1 MNLTFQSLG
10 DGGDS
15 VDHSTIE
22 PLNRIFLQL
31 GPITIYW
38 YAILIMSGVA
48 LGLFLAIREGK
59 RMGINPDFF
68 YDLVTYG
75 LPISIVGARIYYVV
89 FMWDYYSVHPEDIIK
104 IWQGGIAIHGAII
117 AAFIFGYFFCKKR
130 NISVWLTADIAATSF
145 IIAQAI
151 GRWGNFMN
159 QEAHGG
165 VVPGST
171 LDAQREF
178 LQSLFIPDFIVNNM
192 YINGAYY
199 YPTFLYESLWNVI
212 GFFIIILILR
222 KLSKLLVG
230 EIAAFYAV
238 WYSIGRYMVEGM
250 RTDSLMLTES
260 IRMAQFISI
269 LTVVLVVAVVAYRRI
284 TKKNLVTYQ
293 SFYLNES
300 HKS

>member
-1 MNLTFQSLG
+1 M
-10 DGGDS
+10 
-15 VDHSTIE
+15 DHSTIE
-22 PLNRIFLQL
+22 PLNRVFLQL

-38 YAILIMSGVA
+38 YAVFIMSGVA

-59 RMGINPDFF
+59 KMGINSEFF

-75 LPISIVGARIYYVV
+75 LPISIIGARIYYVA
-89 FMWDYYSVHPEDIIK
+89 FSWDYYSSHPEDIIK

-130 NISVWLTADIAATSF
+130 KVSFWLVAVIASVSF

-165 VVPGST
+165 VVPGAT

-192 YINGAYY
+192 YINEAYY
-199 YPTFLYESLWNVI
+199 HPTFLYESLWNMV
-212 GFFIIILILR
+212 GFLFIVFVLR
-222 KLSKLLVG
+222 KLPKLLVG

-269 LTVVLVVAVVAYRRI
+269 TTIVLVLILVIYRRLA
-284 TKKNLVTYQ
+284 KKNLITYQ
-293 SFYLNES
+293 SFYVKNS
-300 HKS
+300 HKE

>member
-1 MNLTFQSLG
+1 MEEIG
-10 DGGDS
+10 

-22 PLNRIFLQL
+22 PLNRVFLQL

-38 YAILIMSGVA
+38 YAVFIMSGVA

-59 RMGINPDFF
+59 KMGINSEFF

-75 LPISIVGARIYYVV
+75 LPISIIGARIYYVA
-89 FMWDYYSVHPEDIIK
+89 FSWDYYSSHPEDIIK

-130 NISVWLTADIAATSF
+130 KVSFWLVADIASVSF

-165 VVPGST
+165 VVPGAT

-192 YINGAYY
+192 YINEAYY
-199 YPTFLYESLWNVI
+199 HPTFLYESLWNMV
-212 GFFIIILILR
+212 GFLFIVFVLR
-222 KLSKLLVG
+222 KLPKLLVG

-269 LTVVLVVAVVAYRRI
+269 TSIVLVLILVIYRRLA
-284 TKKNLVTYQ
+284 KKNLITYQ
-293 SFYLNES
+293 SFYVKNS
-300 HKS
+300 HKE

>member
-1 MNLTFQSLG
+1 MDL
-10 DGGDS
+10 
-15 VDHSTIE
+15 STIE
-22 PLNRIFLQL
+22 PLNRVFLQL

-38 YAILIMSGVA
+38 YAVFIMSGVA

-59 RMGINPDFF
+59 KMGINSEFF

-75 LPISIVGARIYYVV
+75 LPISIIGARIYYVA
-89 FMWDYYSVHPEDIIK
+89 FSWDYYSSHPEDIIK

-130 NISVWLTADIAATSF
+130 KVSFWLVADIASVSF

-165 VVPGST
+165 VVPGAT

-192 YINGAYY
+192 YINEAYY
-199 YPTFLYESLWNVI
+199 HPTFLYESLWNIV
-212 GFFIIILILR
+212 GFLFIVFVLR
-222 KLSKLLVG
+222 KLPKLLVG

-269 LTVVLVVAVVAYRRI
+269 TTIVLVLILVIYRRLA
-284 TKKNLVTYQ
+284 KKNLITYQ
-293 SFYLNES
+293 SFYVKNS
-300 HKS
+300 HKE

>member
-1 MNLTFQSLG
+1 M
-10 DGGDS
+10 
-15 VDHSTIE
+15 DHSTIE
-22 PLNRIFLQL
+22 PLNRVFLQL

-38 YAILIMSGVA
+38 YAVFIMSGVA

-59 RMGINPDFF
+59 KMGINSEFF

-75 LPISIVGARIYYVV
+75 LPISIIGARIYYVA
-89 FMWDYYSVHPEDIIK
+89 FSWDYYSSHPEDIVK

-130 NISVWLTADIAATSF
+130 KVSFWLVADIASVSF

-165 VVPGST
+165 VVPGAT

-192 YINGAYY
+192 YINEAYY
-199 YPTFLYESLWNVI
+199 HPTFLYESLWNMV
-212 GFFIIILILR
+212 GFLFIVFVLR
-222 KLSKLLVG
+222 KLPKLLVG

-269 LTVVLVVAVVAYRRI
+269 TTIVLVLILVIYRRLA
-284 TKKNLVTYQ
+284 KKNLITYQ
-293 SFYLNES
+293 SFYVKNS
-300 HKS
+300 HKE

>member
-1 MNLTFQSLG
+1 M
-10 DGGDS
+10 
-15 VDHSTIE
+15 DHSMIE
-22 PLNRIFLQL
+22 PLNRVFLQL

-38 YAILIMSGVA
+38 YAVFIMSGVA

-59 RMGINPDFF
+59 KMGINSEFF

-75 LPISIVGARIYYVV
+75 LPISIIGARIYYVA
-89 FMWDYYSVHPEDIIK
+89 FSWDYYSSHPEDIIK

-130 NISVWLTADIAATSF
+130 KVSFWLVADIASVSF

-165 VVPGST
+165 VVPGAT

-199 YPTFLYESLWNVI
+199 HPTFLYESLWNMV
-212 GFFIIILILR
+212 GFLFIVFVLR
-222 KLSKLLVG
+222 KLPKLLVG

-269 LTVVLVVAVVAYRRI
+269 TTIVLVLILVLYRRLA
-284 TKKNLVTYQ
+284 KKNLITYQ
-293 SFYLNES
+293 SFYVKNS
-300 HKS
+300 HKE

>member
-1 MNLTFQSLG
+1 MEERA
-10 DGGDS
+10 

-22 PLNRIFLQL
+22 PLNRVFFQL

-38 YAILIMSGVA
+38 YAVFIMSGVA

-59 RMGINPDFF
+59 RVGISPEFF

-75 LPISIVGARIYYVV
+75 LPISIICARLYYVL
-89 FMWDYYSVHPEDIIK
+89 FNLNYYLANPGDIIK
-104 IWQGGIAIHGAII
+104 IWQGGLAIHGGVIGAT
-117 AAFIFGYFFCKKR
+117 IFGYIFCKKR
-130 NISVWLTADIAATSF
+130 KMTFWLVADIAGSSF

-151 GRWGNFMN
+151 GRFGNFMN

-165 VVPGST
+165 VVPGAT

-199 YPTFLYESLWNVI
+199 HPTFLYESLWNVA
-212 GFFIIILILR
+212 GFLIIVFILR
-222 KLSKLLVG
+222 KLSGLLIG
-230 EIAAFYAV
+230 EIAAFYAI
-238 WYSIGRYMVEGM
+238 WYSIGRYFIEGM

-260 IRMAQFISI
+260 IRVAQFISI
-269 LTVVLVVAVVAYRRI
+269 VTIVVVLIAIILRRVMKKDLVFYR
-284 TKKNLVTYQ
+284 
-293 SFYLNES
+293 SFYQHPVLKKLENE
-300 HKS
+300 

>member
-1 MNLTFQSLG
+1 MEEIG
-10 DGGDS
+10 

-22 PLNRIFLQL
+22 PLNRVFLQL

-38 YAILIMSGVA
+38 YAVFIMSGVA

-59 RMGINPDFF
+59 KMGINSEFF

-75 LPISIVGARIYYVV
+75 LPISIIGARIYYVA
-89 FMWDYYSVHPEDIIK
+89 FSWDYYSSHPEDIIK

-130 NISVWLTADIAATSF
+130 KVSFWLVTDIASVSF

-165 VVPGST
+165 VVPGAT

-192 YINGAYY
+192 YINEAYY
-199 YPTFLYESLWNVI
+199 HPTFLYESLWNMV
-212 GFFIIILILR
+212 GFLFIVFVLR
-222 KLSKLLVG
+222 KLPKLLVG

-269 LTVVLVVAVVAYRRI
+269 TTIVLVLILVIYRRLA
-284 TKKNLVTYQ
+284 KKNLITYQ
-293 SFYLNES
+293 SFYVKNS
-300 HKS
+300 HKE

>member
-1 MNLTFQSLG
+1 MEEIG
-10 DGGDS
+10 

-22 PLNRIFLQL
+22 PLNRVFLQL

-38 YAILIMSGVA
+38 YAVFIMSGVA

-59 RMGINPDFF
+59 KMGINSEFF

-75 LPISIVGARIYYVV
+75 LPISIIGARIYYVA
-89 FMWDYYSVHPEDIIK
+89 FSWDYYSSHPEDIIK

-130 NISVWLTADIAATSF
+130 KVSFWLVADIASVSF

-165 VVPGST
+165 VVPGAT

-192 YINGAYY
+192 YINEAYY
-199 YPTFLYESLWNVI
+199 HPTFLYESLWNMV
-212 GFFIIILILR
+212 GCLFIVFVLR
-222 KLSKLLVG
+222 KLPKLLVG

-269 LTVVLVVAVVAYRRI
+269 TTIVLVLILVIYRRLA
-284 TKKNLVTYQ
+284 KKNLITYQ
-293 SFYLNES
+293 SFYVKNS
-300 HKS
+300 HKE

>member
-1 MNLTFQSLG
+1 MEERA
-10 DGGDS
+10 

-22 PLNRIFLQL
+22 PLNRVFFQL

-38 YAILIMSGVA
+38 YAVFIMSGVA

-59 RMGINPDFF
+59 RVGISPEFF

-75 LPISIVGARIYYVV
+75 LPISIICARLYYVL
-89 FMWDYYSVHPEDIIK
+89 FNLNYYLANPGDIIK
-104 IWQGGIAIHGAII
+104 IWQGGLAIHGGVIGAT
-117 AAFIFGYFFCKKR
+117 IFGYIFCKKR
-130 NISVWLTADIAATSF
+130 KMTFWLVADIAGSSF

-151 GRWGNFMN
+151 GRFGNFMN

-165 VVPGST
+165 VVPGAT

-199 YPTFLYESLWNVI
+199 HPTFLYESLWNVA
-212 GFFIIILILR
+212 GFLIIVFILR
-222 KLSKLLVG
+222 KLSGLLIG
-230 EIAAFYAV
+230 EIAAFYAI
-238 WYSIGRYMVEGM
+238 WYSIGRYFIEGM

-260 IRMAQFISI
+260 IRVAQFISI
-269 LTVVLVVAVVAYRRI
+269 VTIVVVLIAVILRRVMKKDLVFYR
-284 TKKNLVTYQ
+284 
-293 SFYLNES
+293 SFYQHPVLKKLENE
-300 HKS
+300 

>member
-1 MNLTFQSLG
+1 MEEIG
-10 DGGDS
+10 

-22 PLNRIFLQL
+22 PLNRVFLQL

-38 YAILIMSGVA
+38 YAVFIMSGVA

-59 RMGINPDFF
+59 KMGINSEFF

-75 LPISIVGARIYYVV
+75 LPISIIGARIYYVA
-89 FMWDYYSVHPEDIIK
+89 FSWDYYSSHPEDIIK

-130 NISVWLTADIAATSF
+130 KVSFWLVADIASVSF

-165 VVPGST
+165 VVPGAT

-192 YINGAYY
+192 YINEAYY
-199 YPTFLYESLWNVI
+199 HPTFLYESLWNMV
-212 GFFIIILILR
+212 GFLFIVFVLR
-222 KLSKLLVG
+222 KLPKLLVG

-269 LTVVLVVAVVAYRRI
+269 TTIVLVLILVIYRRLA
-284 TKKNLVTYQ
+284 KNNLITYQ
-293 SFYLNES
+293 SFYVK
-300 HKS
+300 KSNKE

>member
-1 MNLTFQSLG
+1 M
-10 DGGDS
+10 
-15 VDHSTIE
+15 DHSTIE
-22 PLNRIFLQL
+22 PLNRVFLQL

-38 YAILIMSGVA
+38 YAVFIMSGVA

-59 RMGINPDFF
+59 KMGINSEFF

-75 LPISIVGARIYYVV
+75 LPISIIGARIYYVA
-89 FMWDYYSVHPEDIIK
+89 FSWDYYSSHPEDIIK

-130 NISVWLTADIAATSF
+130 KVSFWLVADIASVSF

-165 VVPGST
+165 VVPGAT

-192 YINGAYY
+192 YINEAYY
-199 YPTFLYESLWNVI
+199 HPTFLYESLWNMV
-212 GFFIIILILR
+212 GFLFIVFVLR
-222 KLSKLLVG
+222 KLPKLLVG

-238 WYSIGRYMVEGM
+238 WYSTGRYMVEGM

-269 LTVVLVVAVVAYRRI
+269 TTIVLVLILVIYRRLA
-284 TKKNLVTYQ
+284 KKNLITYQ
-293 SFYLNES
+293 SFYVKNS
-300 HKS
+300 HKE

>member
-1 MNLTFQSLG
+1 M
-10 DGGDS
+10 
-15 VDHSTIE
+15 DHSTIE
-22 PLNRIFLQL
+22 PLNRVFLQL

-38 YAILIMSGVA
+38 YAVFIMSGVA

-59 RMGINPDFF
+59 KMGINSEFF

-75 LPISIVGARIYYVV
+75 LPISIIGARIYYVA
-89 FMWDYYSVHPEDIIK
+89 FSWDYYSSHPEDIIK

-130 NISVWLTADIAATSF
+130 KVSFWLVADIASVSF

-165 VVPGST
+165 VVPGAT
-171 LDAQREF
+171 LDAQCEF

-192 YINGAYY
+192 YINEAYY
-199 YPTFLYESLWNVI
+199 HPTFLYESLWNMV
-212 GFFIIILILR
+212 GFLFIVFVLR
-222 KLSKLLVG
+222 KLPKLLVG

-269 LTVVLVVAVVAYRRI
+269 TTIVLVLILVIYRRLA
-284 TKKNLVTYQ
+284 KKNLITYQ
-293 SFYLNES
+293 SFYVKNS
-300 HKS
+300 HKE

>member
-1 MNLTFQSLG
+1 M
-10 DGGDS
+10 
-15 VDHSTIE
+15 DHSTIE
-22 PLNRIFLQL
+22 PLNRVFLQL

-38 YAILIMSGVA
+38 YAVFIMSGVA
-48 LGLFLAIREGK
+48 LGLFLAIREGRK
-59 RMGINPDFF
+59 MGINSEFF

-75 LPISIVGARIYYVV
+75 LPISIIGARIYYVA
-89 FMWDYYSVHPEDIIK
+89 FSWDYYSSHPEDIIK

-130 NISVWLTADIAATSF
+130 KVSFWLVADIASVSF

-165 VVPGST
+165 VVPGAT

-192 YINGAYY
+192 YINEAYY
-199 YPTFLYESLWNVI
+199 HPTFLYESLWNMV
-212 GFFIIILILR
+212 GFLFIVFVLR
-222 KLSKLLVG
+222 KLPKLLVG

-269 LTVVLVVAVVAYRRI
+269 TTIVLVLILVIYRRLA
-284 TKKNLVTYQ
+284 KKNLITYQ
-293 SFYLNES
+293 SFYVKNS
-300 HKS
+300 HKE

>member
-1 MNLTFQSLG
+1 MEEIG
-10 DGGDS
+10 

-22 PLNRIFLQL
+22 PLNRVFLQL

-38 YAILIMSGVA
+38 YAVFIMSGVA

-59 RMGINPDFF
+59 KMGINSEFF

-75 LPISIVGARIYYVV
+75 LPISIIGARIYYVA
-89 FMWDYYSVHPEDIIK
+89 FSWDYYSSHPEDIIK

-117 AAFIFGYFFCKKR
+117 AVFIFGYFFCKKR
-130 NISVWLTADIAATSF
+130 KVSFWLVADIASVSF

-165 VVPGST
+165 VVPGAT

-192 YINGAYY
+192 YINEAYY
-199 YPTFLYESLWNVI
+199 HPTFLYESLWNMV
-212 GFFIIILILR
+212 GFLFIVFVLR
-222 KLSKLLVG
+222 KLPKLLVG

-269 LTVVLVVAVVAYRRI
+269 TTIVLVLILVIYRRLA
-284 TKKNLVTYQ
+284 KKNLITYQ
-293 SFYLNES
+293 SFYVKNS
-300 HKS
+300 HKE

>member
-1 MNLTFQSLG
+1 M
-10 DGGDS
+10 
-15 VDHSTIE
+15 DHSTIE
-22 PLNRIFLQL
+22 PLNRVFLQL

-38 YAILIMSGVA
+38 YAVFIMSGGA

-59 RMGINPDFF
+59 KMGINSEFF

-75 LPISIVGARIYYVV
+75 LPISIIGARIYYVA
-89 FMWDYYSVHPEDIIK
+89 FSWDYYSSHPEDIIK

-130 NISVWLTADIAATSF
+130 KVSFWLVADIASVSF

-165 VVPGST
+165 VVPGAT

-192 YINGAYY
+192 YINEAYY
-199 YPTFLYESLWNVI
+199 HPTFLYESLWNMV
-212 GFFIIILILR
+212 GFLFIVFVLR
-222 KLSKLLVG
+222 KLPKLLVG

-269 LTVVLVVAVVAYRRI
+269 TTIVLVLILVIYRRLA
-284 TKKNLVTYQ
+284 KKNLITYQ
-293 SFYLNES
+293 SFYVKNS
-300 HKS
+300 HKE

>member
-1 MNLTFQSLG
+1 M
-10 DGGDS
+10 
-15 VDHSTIE
+15 DHSTIE
-22 PLNRIFLQL
+22 PLNRVFLQL

-38 YAILIMSGVA
+38 YAVFIMSGVA

-59 RMGINPDFF
+59 KMGINSEFF

-75 LPISIVGARIYYVV
+75 LPISIIGARIYYVA
-89 FMWDYYSVHPEDIIK
+89 FSWDYYSSHPEDIIK

-130 NISVWLTADIAATSF
+130 KVSFWLVADMASVSF

-165 VVPGST
+165 VVPGAT

-192 YINGAYY
+192 YINEAYY
-199 YPTFLYESLWNVI
+199 HPTFLYESLWNMV
-212 GFFIIILILR
+212 GFLFIVFVLR
-222 KLSKLLVG
+222 KLPKLLVG

-269 LTVVLVVAVVAYRRI
+269 TTIVLVLILVIYRRLA
-284 TKKNLVTYQ
+284 KKNLITYQ
-293 SFYLNES
+293 SFYVKNS
-300 HKS
+300 HKE

>member
-1 MNLTFQSLG
+1 M
-10 DGGDS
+10 
-15 VDHSTIE
+15 DHSTIE
-22 PLNRIFLQL
+22 PLNRVFLQL

-38 YAILIMSGVA
+38 YAVFIMSGVA

-59 RMGINPDFF
+59 TMGINSEFF

-75 LPISIVGARIYYVV
+75 LPISIIGARIYYVA
-89 FMWDYYSVHPEDIIK
+89 FSWDYYSSHPEDIIK

-130 NISVWLTADIAATSF
+130 KVSFWLVADIASVSF

-165 VVPGST
+165 VVPGAT

-199 YPTFLYESLWNVI
+199 HPTFLYESLWNMV
-212 GFFIIILILR
+212 GCLFIVFVLR
-222 KLSKLLVG
+222 KLPKLLVG

-238 WYSIGRYMVEGM
+238 WYSTGRYMVEGM

-269 LTVVLVVAVVAYRRI
+269 TTIVLVLILVIYRRLA
-284 TKKNLVTYQ
+284 KKNLITYQ
-293 SFYLNES
+293 SFYVKNS
-300 HKS
+300 HKE

>member
-1 MNLTFQSLG
+1 MEEIG
-10 DGGDS
+10 
-15 VDHSTIE
+15 VDHSMIE
-22 PLNRIFLQL
+22 PLNRVFLQL

-38 YAILIMSGVA
+38 YAVFIMSGVA

-59 RMGINPDFF
+59 KMGINSEFF

-75 LPISIVGARIYYVV
+75 LPISIIGARIYYVA
-89 FMWDYYSVHPEDIIK
+89 FSWDYYSSHPEDIIK

-130 NISVWLTADIAATSF
+130 KVSFWLVADIASVSF

-165 VVPGST
+165 VVPGAT

-192 YINGAYY
+192 YINEAYY
-199 YPTFLYESLWNVI
+199 HPTFLYESLWNMV
-212 GFFIIILILR
+212 GFLFIVFVLR
-222 KLSKLLVG
+222 KLPKLLVG

-269 LTVVLVVAVVAYRRI
+269 TTIVLVLILVIYRRLA
-284 TKKNLVTYQ
+284 KKNLITYQ
-293 SFYLNES
+293 SFYVKNS
-300 HKS
+300 HKE

>member
-1 MNLTFQSLG
+1 M
-10 DGGDS
+10 
-15 VDHSTIE
+15 DHSTIE
-22 PLNRIFLQL
+22 PLNRVFLQL

-38 YAILIMSGVA
+38 YAVFIMSGVA

-59 RMGINPDFF
+59 KMGINSEFF

-75 LPISIVGARIYYVV
+75 LPISIIGARIYYVA
-89 FMWDYYSVHPEDIIK
+89 FSWDYYSSHPEDIIK

-130 NISVWLTADIAATSF
+130 KVSFWLVADIASVSF

-165 VVPGST
+165 VVPGAT

-192 YINGAYY
+192 YINEAYY
-199 YPTFLYESLWNVI
+199 HPTFLYESLWNMV
-212 GFFIIILILR
+212 GFLFIVFVLR
-222 KLSKLLVG
+222 KLPKLLVG

-269 LTVVLVVAVVAYRRI
+269 TTIVLVLILVLYRRLA
-284 TKKNLVTYQ
+284 KKNLITYQ
-293 SFYLNES
+293 SFYVKNS
-300 HKS
+300 HKE

>member
-1 MNLTFQSLG
+1 M
-10 DGGDS
+10 
-15 VDHSTIE
+15 DHSMIE
-22 PLNRIFLQL
+22 PLNRVFLQL

-38 YAILIMSGVA
+38 YAVFIMSGVA

-59 RMGINPDFF
+59 KMGINSEFF

-75 LPISIVGARIYYVV
+75 LPISIIGARIYYVA
-89 FMWDYYSVHPEDIIK
+89 FSWDYYSSHPEDIIK

-130 NISVWLTADIAATSF
+130 KVSFWLVADIASVSF

-165 VVPGST
+165 VVPGAT

-192 YINGAYY
+192 YINEAYY
-199 YPTFLYESLWNVI
+199 HPTFLYESLWNMV
-212 GFFIIILILR
+212 GFLFIVFVLR
-222 KLSKLLVG
+222 KLPKLLVG

-269 LTVVLVVAVVAYRRI
+269 TTIVLVLILVIYRRLA
-284 TKKNLVTYQ
+284 KKNLITYQ
-293 SFYLNES
+293 SFYVKNS
-300 HKS
+300 HKE

>member
-1 MNLTFQSLG
+1 ME
-10 DGGDS
+10 
-15 VDHSTIE
+15 HSAIE
-22 PLNRIFLQL
+22 PLNRVFLQL

-59 RMGINPDFF
+59 RVGINSEFF

-75 LPISIVGARIYYVV
+75 LPISIIGARIYYVS
-89 FMWDYYSVHPEDIIK
+89 FTWDYYSAHPEDIIK

-130 NISVWLTADIAATSF
+130 KVSVWLVADIASASF

-165 VVPGST
+165 VVPGAT

-199 YPTFLYESLWNVI
+199 HPTFLYESLWNIV
-212 GFFIIILILR
+212 GFLIIFFVLR

-230 EIAAFYAV
+230 EIAAFYAI
-238 WYSIGRYMVEGM
+238 WYSIGRYIVEGM
-250 RTDSLMLTES
+250 RTDSLMLTET

-269 LTVVLVVAVVAYRRI
+269 ATVVVVLIAVIYRRM
-284 TKKNLVTYQ
+284 TKKNLVTYR
-293 SFYLNES
+293 SFYVES
-300 HKS
+300 SK

>member
-1 MNLTFQSLG
+1 MEEIG
-10 DGGDS
+10 

-22 PLNRIFLQL
+22 PLNRVFLQL

-38 YAILIMSGVA
+38 YAVFIMSGVA
-48 LGLFLAIREGK
+48 LGLFLSIREGK
-59 RMGINPDFF
+59 KMGINSEFF

-75 LPISIVGARIYYVV
+75 LPISIIGARIYYVA
-89 FMWDYYSVHPEDIIK
+89 FSWDYYSSHPEDIIK
-104 IWQGGIAIHGAII
+104 LWQGGIAIHGAII

-130 NISVWLTADIAATSF
+130 KVSFWLVADIASVSF

-165 VVPGST
+165 VVPGAT

-192 YINGAYY
+192 YINEAYY
-199 YPTFLYESLWNVI
+199 HPTFLYESLWNMV
-212 GFFIIILILR
+212 GFLFIVFVLR
-222 KLSKLLVG
+222 KLPKLLVG

-269 LTVVLVVAVVAYRRI
+269 TTIVLVLILVIYRRLA
-284 TKKNLVTYQ
+284 KKNLITYQ
-293 SFYLNES
+293 SFYVKNS
-300 HKS
+300 HKE

>member
-1 MNLTFQSLG
+1 M
-10 DGGDS
+10 
-15 VDHSTIE
+15 DHSTIE
-22 PLNRIFLQL
+22 PLNRVFLQL

-38 YAILIMSGVA
+38 YAVFIMSGVA

-59 RMGINPDFF
+59 KMGINSEFF

-75 LPISIVGARIYYVV
+75 LPISIIGARIYYVA
-89 FMWDYYSVHPEDIIK
+89 FSWDYYSSHPEDIIK

-130 NISVWLTADIAATSF
+130 KVSFWVVADIASVSF

-165 VVPGST
+165 VVPGAT

-192 YINGAYY
+192 YINEAYY
-199 YPTFLYESLWNVI
+199 HPTFLYESLWNMV
-212 GFFIIILILR
+212 GFLFIVFVLR
-222 KLSKLLVG
+222 KLPKLLVG

-269 LTVVLVVAVVAYRRI
+269 TTIVLVLILVIYRRLA
-284 TKKNLVTYQ
+284 KKNLITYQ
-293 SFYLNES
+293 SFYVKNS
-300 HKS
+300 HKE

>member
-1 MNLTFQSLG
+1 MEEIG
-10 DGGDS
+10 

-22 PLNRIFLQL
+22 PLNRVFLQL

-38 YAILIMSGVA
+38 YAVFIMSGVA

-59 RMGINPDFF
+59 KMGINSEFF

-75 LPISIVGARIYYVV
+75 LPISIIGARIYYVA
-89 FMWDYYSVHPEDIIK
+89 FSWDYYSSHPEDIIK

-130 NISVWLTADIAATSF
+130 KVSFWLVADIASVSF

-165 VVPGST
+165 VVPGAT

-192 YINGAYY
+192 YINEAYY
-199 YPTFLYESLWNVI
+199 HPTFLYESLWNMV
-212 GFFIIILILR
+212 GFLFIVFVLR
-222 KLSKLLVG
+222 KLPKLLVG

-238 WYSIGRYMVEGM
+238 WYSTGRYMVEGM

-269 LTVVLVVAVVAYRRI
+269 TTIVLVLILVIYRRLA
-284 TKKNLVTYQ
+284 KKNLITYQ
-293 SFYLNES
+293 SFYVKNS
-300 HKS
+300 HKE

>member
-1 MNLTFQSLG
+1 M
-10 DGGDS
+10 DY
-15 VDHSTIE
+15 STIE
-22 PLNRIFLQL
+22 PLNRVFLQL

-38 YAILIMSGVA
+38 YAVFIMSGVA

-59 RMGINPDFF
+59 KMGINSEFF

-75 LPISIVGARIYYVV
+75 LPISIIGARIYYVA
-89 FMWDYYSVHPEDIIK
+89 FSWDYYSSHPEDIIK

-130 NISVWLTADIAATSF
+130 KVSFWLVADIASVSF

-165 VVPGST
+165 VVPGAT

-192 YINGAYY
+192 YINEAYY
-199 YPTFLYESLWNVI
+199 HPTFLYESLWNMV
-212 GFFIIILILR
+212 GFLFIVFVLR
-222 KLSKLLVG
+222 KLPKLLVG

-269 LTVVLVVAVVAYRRI
+269 TTIVLVLILVLYRRLA
-284 TKKNLVTYQ
+284 KKNLITYQ
-293 SFYLNES
+293 SFYLKNS
-300 HKS
+300 HKE

>member
-1 MNLTFQSLG
+1 MEEIG
-10 DGGDS
+10 

-22 PLNRIFLQL
+22 PLNRVFLQL

-38 YAILIMSGVA
+38 YAVFIMSGVA

-59 RMGINPDFF
+59 KMGINSEFF

-75 LPISIVGARIYYVV
+75 LPISIIGARIYYVA
-89 FMWDYYSVHPEDIIK
+89 FSWDYYSSHPEGIIK

-130 NISVWLTADIAATSF
+130 KVSFWLVADIASVSF

-165 VVPGST
+165 VVPGAT

-192 YINGAYY
+192 YINEAYY
-199 YPTFLYESLWNVI
+199 HPTFLYESLWNMV
-212 GFFIIILILR
+212 GFLFIVFVLR
-222 KLSKLLVG
+222 KLPKLLVG

-238 WYSIGRYMVEGM
+238 WYSIGRYLVEGM

-269 LTVVLVVAVVAYRRI
+269 TTIVLVLILVIYRRLA
-284 TKKNLVTYQ
+284 KKNLITYQ
-293 SFYLNES
+293 SFYVKNS
-300 HKS
+300 HKE

>member
-1 MNLTFQSLG
+1 MDL
-10 DGGDS
+10 
-15 VDHSTIE
+15 STIE
-22 PLNRIFLQL
+22 PLNRVFLQL

-38 YAILIMSGVA
+38 YAVFIMSGVA

-59 RMGINPDFF
+59 KMGINSEFF

-75 LPISIVGARIYYVV
+75 LPISIIGARIYYVA
-89 FMWDYYSVHPEDIIK
+89 FSWDYYSSHPEDIIK

-130 NISVWLTADIAATSF
+130 KVSFWLVADIASVSF

-165 VVPGST
+165 VVPGAT

-199 YPTFLYESLWNVI
+199 HPTFLYESLWNIV
-212 GFFIIILILR
+212 GFLFIVFVLR
-222 KLSKLLVG
+222 KLPKLLVG

-269 LTVVLVVAVVAYRRI
+269 TTIVLVLILVIYRRLA
-284 TKKNLVTYQ
+284 KKNLITYQ
-293 SFYLNES
+293 SFYVKNS
-300 HKS
+300 HKE

>member
-1 MNLTFQSLG
+1 M
-10 DGGDS
+10 
-15 VDHSTIE
+15 DHSTIE
-22 PLNRIFLQL
+22 PLNRVFLQL

-38 YAILIMSGVA
+38 YAVFIMSGVA

-59 RMGINPDFF
+59 KMGINSEFF

-75 LPISIVGARIYYVV
+75 LPISIIGARIYYVA
-89 FMWDYYSVHPEDIIK
+89 FSWDYYSSHPGDIIK

-130 NISVWLTADIAATSF
+130 KVSFWLVADIASVSF

-165 VVPGST
+165 VVPGAT

-192 YINGAYY
+192 YINEAYY
-199 YPTFLYESLWNVI
+199 HPTFLYESLWNMV
-212 GFFIIILILR
+212 GFLFIVFVLR
-222 KLSKLLVG
+222 KLPKLLVG

-269 LTVVLVVAVVAYRRI
+269 TTIVLVLILVIYRRLA
-284 TKKNLVTYQ
+284 KKNLITYQ
-293 SFYLNES
+293 SFYVKNS
-300 HKS
+300 HKE

>member
-1 MNLTFQSLG
+1 M
-10 DGGDS
+10 
-15 VDHSTIE
+15 DHSTIE
-22 PLNRIFLQL
+22 PLNRVFLQL

-38 YAILIMSGVA
+38 YAVFIMSGVA

-59 RMGINPDFF
+59 KMGINSEFF

-75 LPISIVGARIYYVV
+75 LPISIIGARIYYVA
-89 FMWDYYSVHPEDIIK
+89 FSWDYYSSHPEDIIK

-130 NISVWLTADIAATSF
+130 KVSFWLVADIASVSF

-165 VVPGST
+165 VVPGAT

-192 YINGAYY
+192 YINEAYY
-199 YPTFLYESLWNVI
+199 HPTFLYESLWNMV
-212 GFFIIILILR
+212 GFLFIVFVLR
-222 KLSKLLVG
+222 KLPKLLVG

-269 LTVVLVVAVVAYRRI
+269 TTIVLVLILVIYRRLA
-284 TKKNLVTYQ
+284 KKNLVTYQ
-293 SFYLNES
+293 SFYVKNS
-300 HKS
+300 HKE

>member
-1 MNLTFQSLG
+1 MEEIG
-10 DGGDS
+10 

-22 PLNRIFLQL
+22 PLNRVFLQL

-38 YAILIMSGVA
+38 YAVFIMSGGA

-59 RMGINPDFF
+59 KMGINSEFF

-75 LPISIVGARIYYVV
+75 LPISIIGARIYYVA
-89 FMWDYYSVHPEDIIK
+89 FSWDYYSSHPEDIIK

-130 NISVWLTADIAATSF
+130 KVSFWLVADIASVSF

-165 VVPGST
+165 VVPGAT

-192 YINGAYY
+192 YINEAYY
-199 YPTFLYESLWNVI
+199 HPTFLYESLWNMV
-212 GFFIIILILR
+212 GFLFIVFVLR
-222 KLSKLLVG
+222 KLPKLLVG

-269 LTVVLVVAVVAYRRI
+269 TTIVLVLILVIYRRLA
-284 TKKNLVTYQ
+284 KKNLITYQ
-293 SFYLNES
+293 SFYVKNS
-300 HKS
+300 HKE